1 MKNIIL
7 GSAGWREKYAGK
19 IDILSDNEISN
30 FLQEISKRG
39 INHIDTAPSY
49 GDAEELIFQFAKP
62 SMMIDTKLDPFKDM
76 QDFERQLNK
85 LKNQRINIIYFHDP
99 EIVKNASEDEL
110 NQYFKSI
117 QKLNCKMGFS
127 LYEIENLK
135 LAYSIF
141 ADNEDV
147 VFQVP
152 VNILDLKFLNFVI
165 KHNIKL
171 DRVIVRSIFSR
182 GLIFQDDA
190 KIPSCF
196 GDKYLHVKEVFESEY
211 QTSFCQQSLH
221 ELTFSLVSF
230 LNKINIKTLFGVH
243 NIEEVNVI
251 LENIQKNMQRN
262 FNWDDMIYKSKTISK
277 IEDLIL

>member
-1 MKNIIL
+1 
-7 GSAGWREKYAGK
+7 
-19 IDILSDNEISN
+19 
-30 FLQEISKRG
+30 
-39 INHIDTAPSY
+39 
-49 GDAEELIFQFAKP
+49 
-62 SMMIDTKLDPFKDM
+62 
-76 QDFERQLNK
+76 
-85 LKNQRINIIYFHDP
+85 
-99 EIVKNASEDEL
+99 
-110 NQYFKSI
+110 
-117 QKLNCKMGFS
+117 MGFS